1 MTKPTTGEPRLA
13 SVASWAVLA
22 ASFGLSATTW
32 VALAELA
39 GFTARASIPATDVT
53 LRLAWLMPVAVD
65 GYVVVALVLW
75 MAPVPTRVAAFA
87 KKNTYGAAFT
97 GIAAQS
103 AYHLLHTASTTTELW
118 RVVLAAIVGALPPAV
133 AALAVHMRALIRR
146 ESGTSAT
153 TATPASVPVPV
164 PVPSLSMAPDSH
176 PPSTIDSRP
185 MPAPITADTDDTPSS
200 VDPTTPATPEPATVP
215 EPAVPVTVEPY
226 PTPATVAARITTRTA
241 STRPDPVPLPREAA
255 AATRKPQP
263 RKPATTTASRLAPS
277 TTDTPVN
284 ESDRAQLT
292 LPVVPPDLL
301 AKANRIARQ
310 YRTEHGTPINPGQL
324 AVRLQV
330 SSDEAAQALAVLDL
344 DRNSPT
350 RPVPTVNG
358 NRPQGGT
365 PR

>member
-1 MTKPTTGEPRLA
+1 MTESTRQTGEPLLA

-39 GFTARASIPATDVT
+39 GFTARLTVADVT

-87 KKNTYGAAFT
+87 KRNTYGAA
-97 GIAAQS
+97 GVSIIAQS
-103 AYHLLHTASTTTELW
+103 AYHLLDTASNTEELW
-118 RVVLAAIVGALPPAV
+118 RVVLAAIVGALPPTF

-146 ESGTSAT
+146 ESGT
-153 TATPASVPVPV
+153 TATPDTTPA
-164 PVPSLSMAPDSH
+164 PVPSPTTAPDNR

-185 MPAPITADTDDTPSS
+185 VPAPITADTTPAPSTA
-200 VDPTTPATPEPATVP
+200 DPATPATPEPATVP
-215 EPAVPVTVEPY
+215 EPASPVAVELT
-226 PTPATVAARITTRTA
+226 PTPATVAARITPNRTT

-263 RKPATTTASRLAPS
+263 RKPTPTTASSLAPS

-284 ESDRAQLT
+284 ESDRAQAT

-301 AKANRIARQ
+301 AKANRVARQ
-310 YRTEHGTPINPGQL
+310 YRTEHGTPITPGQL
-324 AVRLQV
+324 AVRLKV
-330 SSDEAAQALAVLDL
+330 TSEEAAQALAVLNL

-365 PR
+365 TR

>member
-1 MTKPTTGEPRLA
+1 MTETTRGSGEPLLA

-39 GFTARASIPATDVT
+39 GFTARLTVADVT

-87 KKNTYGAAFT
+87 KKNTYGAAGI

-103 AYHLLHTASTTTELW
+103 AYHLLHTMSTTSELW

-146 ESGTSAT
+146 ESGTSTT
-153 TATPASVPVPV
+153 TATPDTTPVPV
-164 PVPSLSMAPDSH
+164 PVPSPTMAPDNP

-185 MPAPITADTDDTPSS
+185 VPAPITADNAPSS

-215 EPAVPVTVEPY
+215 EPAAPVAVEPY
-226 PTPATVAARITTRTA
+226 PTPATVAARITTTRTT

-255 AATRKPQP
+255 ATTRKPQP
-263 RKPATTTASRLAPS
+263 RKPATTTASSLAPS

-284 ESDRAQLT
+284 ESDRAQAT

-330 SSDEAAQALAVLDL
+330 SSEEATQALAVLNL
-344 DRNSPT
+344 DRNPPT

-365 PR
+365 TR